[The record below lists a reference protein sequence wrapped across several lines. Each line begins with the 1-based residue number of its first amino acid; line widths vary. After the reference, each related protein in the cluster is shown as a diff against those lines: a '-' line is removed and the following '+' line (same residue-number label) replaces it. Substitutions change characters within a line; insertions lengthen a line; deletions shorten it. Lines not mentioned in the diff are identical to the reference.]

1 LKKKSDERDDRSSPL
16 DGLDPSILMQMSDG
30 DFQHKIR
37 STSRGLTAKAM
48 ATYVDVMDE
57 SDDDAARVTA
67 ADRIIKLSEAQQER
81 SLPSGLTEEIFAM
94 ALAGLGRIAALSQAS
109 NPEPIF
115 RNVTPAKA
123 DPRPFALIDDSP
135 LSVPPSVEPER
146 KENVPPEDQEVSL
159 EE

>member
-1 LKKKSDERDDRSSPL
+1 VKSKKDERPATSSPL
-16 DGLDPSILMQMSDG
+16 DGLDPSVLMQMSDG
-30 DFQHKIR
+30 DFQHKVR
-37 STSRGLTAKAM
+37 STSRGLTAKALE
-48 ATYVDVMDE
+48 TYVDVMDN

-67 ADRIIKLSEAQQER
+67 SDRIIKLSEAQQER
-81 SLPSGLTEEIFAM
+81 SLPSGLTEEVFAM
-94 ALAGLGRIAALSQAS
+94 ALAGLGRIASLAQAS

-146 KENVPPEDQEVSL
+146 KENAPPEDSEVDLQE
-159 EE
+159 